1 VKDTAFRP
9 FYLNI
14 SGQIWHA
21 KQPVIVGVINATPDS
36 FYAKSRSLQI
46 NDIITAA
53 ENLVLDGADWIDIGG
68 CSTRPGADI
77 PDIKEEWL
85 RIESSLKELVKKFPN
100 VPISIDTFR
109 SEIAQKAIDTGASI
123 VNDIS
128 GGSIDP
134 EIWNVVAENKVPYV
148 LTHYP
153 QGSTPKN
160 MQNEPLGS
168 KEIFSSVFQEL
179 SASIDNLHSLG
190 LNDLLIDPGFGFGKN
205 LGHNIALL
213 KNLSEFHEFGVSIL
227 AGLSRKSMIGSLLGN
242 KDVDSRMIGSVTA
255 ALIAVENGAD
265 IIRVHDVAE
274 TKDALTVWQ
283 QIKNFRE

>member
-1 VKDTAFRP
+1 MKDTAFRP

-36 FYAKSRSLQI
+36 FYAKSRSVQT

-68 CSTRPGADI
+68 CSTRPGADTPSI
-77 PDIKEEWL
+77 EEEWL

-128 GGSIDP
+128 GGTIDP
-134 EIWNVVAENKVPYV
+134 KIWNVVAKNKVPYV

-168 KEIFSSVFQEL
+168 KKVFSAVFQEL

-190 LNDLLIDPGFGFGKN
+190 VNDLLIDPGFGFGKTIESN
-205 LGHNIALL
+205 YKLMSDLSGL
-213 KNLSEFHEFGVSIL
+213 KELNHPIYIGI
-227 AGLSRKSMIGSLLGN
+227 SRKSMLWKLL
-242 KDVDSRMIGSVTA
+242 DSSPNEMLPASSAIHLY
-255 ALIAVENGAD
+255 ALEKGAQ
-265 IIRVHDVAE
+265 ILRVHDPKEAN
-274 TKDALTVWQ
+274 
-283 QIKNFRE
+283 QIRTIWKSLCQ